1 MSHQIELFSAR
12 VCPYA
17 HRTRLILRE
26 KNIAFEYTE
35 VDLQN
40 KSDRFL
46 AVSPYGKVPALVH
59 DGATVY
65 ESAIINEYLDEIFAQ
80 PRFMPESPVL
90 RAKVRIWIDYCDDYF
105 IADHYA
111 LLRNPDQTQHD
122 TLLQKAER
130 NLRFIERDGLA
141 QLADGGP
148 YWLGSEPSLVDF
160 AWYPFFER
168 LPAWTYYRG
177 LKIPDD
183 CHRLRRWVEAMSGRD
198 SVREIANG
206 ADYYVERYASYA
218 KTIMSSSC

>member
-1 MSHQIELFSAR
+1 MQDKLELFSAR

-26 KNIAFEYTE
+26 KNKQFEYTE

-40 KSDRFL
+40 KPARFL

-59 DGATVY
+59 DGATIY
-65 ESAIINEYLDEIFAQ
+65 ESAIINEYLDETFAR

-111 LLRNPDQTQHD
+111 LLRNRDSAQHD
-122 TLLQKAER
+122 ALLHKAER
-130 NLRFIERDGLA
+130 NFRFIEREGLA
-141 QLADGGP
+141 KLSDGGP
-148 YWLGSEPSLVDF
+148 FWLGSEPSLIDF

-168 LPAWTYYRG
+168 LPAWSHYRG
-177 LKIPDD
+177 LKIPED
-183 CHRLRRWVEAMSGRD
+183 CPKLRLWLEVMSNRE
-198 SVREIANG
+198 SVGEIANST
-206 ADYYVERYASYA
+206 DYYIERYASYA
-218 KTIMSSSC
+218 QGPSNP